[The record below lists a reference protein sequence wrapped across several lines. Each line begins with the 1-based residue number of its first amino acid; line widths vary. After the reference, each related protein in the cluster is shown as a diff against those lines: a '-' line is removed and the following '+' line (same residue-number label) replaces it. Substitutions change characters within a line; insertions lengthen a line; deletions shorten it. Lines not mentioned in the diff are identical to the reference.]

1 MKLRDRIMDFRRV
14 PASELLPNPRN
25 WRTHPEAQ
33 RNALRGVLAEIGI
46 ANAVLCRET
55 PDGLQIIDGHCRA
68 EIVGDV
74 VLPVLVLDVTEEESD
89 KLLATLDPLAAMA
102 GVDAA
107 KLDALLATVD
117 TASDDVRAL
126 LDSLA
131 GDAGDQ
137 SGETITLT
145 TVSQQVN
152 APDQSVSAEPESSAK
167 EIDVGSFAMDHK
179 CPRCGME
186 FNDAK

>member
-14 PASELLPNPRN
+14 PASELLPNPKN

-74 VLPVLVLDVTEEESD
+74 VLPVLVLEVTEDEAD

-102 GVDAA
+102 EADTE
-107 KLDALLATVD
+107 KLEALLATID

-131 GDAGDQ
+131 GESWSLLKCNLNRMTA
-137 SGETITLT
+137 
-145 TVSQQVN
+145 QQTR
-152 APDQSVSAEPESSAK
+152 AIAK
-167 EIDVGSFAMDHK
+167 RLLSL
-179 CPRCGME
+179 
-186 FNDAK
+186 